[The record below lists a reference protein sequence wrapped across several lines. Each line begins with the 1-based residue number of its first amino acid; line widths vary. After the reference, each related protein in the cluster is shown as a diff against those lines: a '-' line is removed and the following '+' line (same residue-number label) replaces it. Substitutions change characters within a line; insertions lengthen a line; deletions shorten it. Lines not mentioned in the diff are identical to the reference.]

1 MISSDILQ
9 EIKKQISKEKLP
21 QAVKMSEATWQELCK
36 SNLAFY
42 FGDVDRE
49 RCKVYGLMVLIDN
62 ALPLGVTRVYTEW
75 VTQELFP
82 FA

>member
-1 MISSDILQ
+1 MISSGILQ
-9 EIKKQISKEKLP
+9 EIKKQISKEKSP
-21 QAVKMSEATWQELCK
+21 QAVKMSEETWRELCK
-36 SNLAFY
+36 RDLALY

-62 ALPLGVTRVYTEW
+62 ALPLGVTRIYTEW
-75 VTQELFP
+75 YTQELFP